1 MSLSQVSRLSFIV
14 AGLSIGLT
22 ALSACSLQDHTKKQA
37 YLEQNKASPVVN
49 ACTKV
54 KALFTEYSNN
64 FDRIKEDNIHI
75 KNSISKIWRAKYHL
89 VGNSCQVWARG
100 LKNNTY
106 ACSLIA
112 PDEAAAINYFTQAK
126 LTTEKCLGS
135 SWDMVEADRN
145 NNRGKKITFS
155 QAGSALTLSTHMVPT
170 AGLFKSEWT
179 VYYYVGNTL

>member
-1 MSLSQVSRLSFIV
+1 VT
-14 AGLSIGLT
+14 GLSVVLT
-22 ALSACSLQDHTKKQA
+22 ALSACSLQDPTKKQT
-37 YLEQNKASPVVN
+37 YLEENQPSPVVN
-49 ACTKV
+49 ACAKV
-54 KALFTEYSNN
+54 NALITEYSNN

-112 PDEAAAINYFTQAK
+112 PDEAAATNYFTKAK
-126 LTTEKCLGS
+126 HTTEKCLGS
-135 SWDMVEADRN
+135 SWSMVEADRN

>member
-1 MSLSQVSRLSFIV
+1 
-14 AGLSIGLT
+14 LSIGLT
-22 ALSACSLQDHTKKQA
+22 ALSACSLQDPTKKQA
-37 YLEQNKASPVVN
+37 YLEQNKPSPVVN
-49 ACTKV
+49 PCEKV
-54 KALFTEYSNN
+54 DALIAEYSNN

-100 LKNNTY
+100 AESHTY

-112 PDEAAAINYFTQAK
+112 PDEATAIDYFTKAK
-126 LTTEKCLGS
+126 QTTQRCLGT
-135 SWDMVEADRN
+135 SWGMIEADRN
-145 NNRGKKITFS
+145 NDSGKKITFS
-155 QAGSALTLSTHMVPT
+155 QPGSALTLATHMVPT

>member
-1 MSLSQVSRLSFIV
+1 MSLRAVPRFTFIV

-22 ALSACSLQDHTKKQA
+22 ALSACSLQDPTKKKA
-37 YLEQNKASPVVN
+37 YLEENKPSPVVN
-49 ACTKV
+49 PCKKV
-54 KALFTEYSNN
+54 DALIAEYSNN

-75 KNSISKIWRAKYHL
+75 QNSISKIWRAKYHL

-100 LKNNTY
+100 IESNTY

-112 PDEAAAINYFTQAK
+112 PDETTAMNYFSKAK
-126 LTTEKCLGS
+126 NTTKACLGS
-135 SWDMVEADRN
+135 SWDMVEADRKN
-145 NNRGKKITFS
+145 NSGKKVTFS
-155 QAGSALTLSTHMVPT
+155 QARSPLTLSTHMVPT